1 MISSVSVYDSYRI
14 TKRLVEA
21 GSIAEP
27 NNWRFILRNILQAGI
42 GLIAMVIAIKIPYLW
57 WKKHVKTISVFVI
70 IMLVL
75 VLVLGVKINGAR

>member
-14 TKRLVEA
+14 TKRLVET

-42 GLIAMVIAIKIPYLW
+42 GLVAMVAAIKMPYLW
-57 WKKHVKTISVFVI
+57 WRKNVKVISVLVI
-70 IMLVL
+70 ALLLLVL
-75 VLVLGVKINGAR
+75 IF

>member
-14 TKRLVEA
+14 TKRLVET

-42 GLIAMVIAIKIPYLW
+42 GLFAMVAAIKMPYLW
-57 WKKHVKTISVFVI
+57 WKKNVKIISVIVI
-70 IMLVL
+70 ALLLLVL
-75 VLVLGVKINGAR
+75 IF